1 MAALAALLGGVPHRS
16 LGEEHGAGTTA
27 PAGPVF
33 VRLRPIVLPIVEGD
47 RVAKTTGIVLSLELA
62 HGKTEADLDADR
74 VRLRDAFI
82 TELYAYL
89 DQHADDSRAIDTEL
103 LKQRLTRA
111 SARVL
116 GPGVVRQVLILQ
128 AFERRR

>member
-1 MAALAALLGGVPHRS
+1 MAALAALLSGAPHRG
-16 LGEEHGAGTTA
+16 LAEEHGAGA

-33 VRLRPIVLPIVEGD
+33 VPLRPIVLPIVEGD
-47 RVAKTTGIVLSLELA
+47 RIAKTTGVVLSLELA
-62 HGKTEADLDADR
+62 HGKTEADLDPDR

-89 DQHADDSRAIDTEL
+89 DQHADDPRAIDTEL
-103 LKQRLTRA
+103 LKQRLTRV
-111 SARVL
+111 SARIL